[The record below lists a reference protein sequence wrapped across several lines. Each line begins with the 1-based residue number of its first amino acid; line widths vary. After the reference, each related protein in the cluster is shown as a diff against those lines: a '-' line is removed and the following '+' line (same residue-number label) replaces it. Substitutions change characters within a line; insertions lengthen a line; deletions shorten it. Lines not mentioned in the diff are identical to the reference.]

1 MISIVNSFGIE
12 GIKGYKVTIEV
23 DISNGMPVFEIVG
36 LPDTAVKESKH
47 RVKSALNNNNIN
59 LPAKKYVINLAPADL
74 KKEGAV
80 YDVPIAI
87 GVLLSLGIIAID
99 NVQECM
105 FLGELSLT
113 GELRKVRGVL
123 SAAMAAKNAGIKNI
137 FLPWDNA
144 GEAAVIDEV
153 NVFPCKN
160 IKEIIMHFTGEN
172 IISPIKIDVNK
183 FFEHSDGYN
192 VDFAEVKGQEN
203 VKRALEISAAGGHN
217 CLLIGSP
224 GTGKTMLAKRIPTIL
239 PDLTIEEALEVTQ
252 IHSIAGT
259 LDHNIPIMTK
269 RPFRSPHHTVSN
281 VALSGGGSFP
291 RPGEVSLA
299 HHGVLFLDEF
309 PEYKKDAVEV
319 LRQPLEDGTVTVSR
333 VQSSMTFPC
342 NFMLIAA
349 MNPCKCG
356 YYGDPNHECR
366 CSEYQINQYLSRI
379 SGPVLDRIDL
389 HIEIN
394 PVNYDDLGKN
404 NKLSEKSADIK
415 ERVNRARDIQRKRF
429 KGEGIYSNAQMNS
442 KHIAEFCVLGEKENL
457 LLKNAFERLGLSAR
471 AYDRILKVARTIA
484 DLDCSVNIN
493 SSHIAEAIQY
503 RNLDRKYWNR

>member
-1 MISIVNSFGIE
+1 MISIVNSFGID
-12 GIKGYKVTIEV
+12 GINGYMVTVEV
-23 DISNGMPVFEIVG
+23 DVNNGLPVFEIVG
-36 LPDTAVKESKH
+36 LPDTAVKESRH
-47 RVKSALNNNNIN
+47 RVKSALNNTKVN

-87 GVLLSLGIIAID
+87 GILSCLGIVDSNILS
-99 NVQECM
+99 ECM

-123 SAAMAAKNAGIKNI
+123 SAAITASKNNIKNI
-137 FLPWDNA
+137 FVPWENA
-144 GEAAVIDEV
+144 GEAAVIESL

-160 IKEIIMHFTGEN
+160 IEDIIKHFSGER
-172 IISPIKIDVNK
+172 IIQPLKIDVNK
-183 FFEHSDGYN
+183 FFEYTNEYDFDFSD
-192 VDFAEVKGQEN
+192 VKGQEN
-203 VKRALEISAAGGHN
+203 VKRALEIAAAGGHN

-239 PDLTIEEALEVTQ
+239 PDLTIEEALEVTK
-252 IHSIAGT
+252 IHSVAGT
-259 LDHNIPIMTK
+259 LNHSTPIVTT
-269 RPFRSPHHTVSN
+269 RPFRSPHHTVST
-281 VALSGGGSFP
+281 VALSGGGSVP

-342 NFMLIAA
+342 NFMLVAA

-356 YYGDPNHECR
+356 YYGDPNHECK

-394 PVNYDDLGKN
+394 PVNYDDLEKN
-404 NKLSEKSADIK
+404 FPSEKSADIK
-415 ERVNRARDIQRKRF
+415 KRVNKARNIQRERF
-429 KGEGIYSNAQMNS
+429 KGDGIFSNAQMNS
-442 KHIAEFCVLGEKENL
+442 KHIAKYCILGERENL
-457 LLKNAFERLGLSAR
+457 LLKKAFEHLGLSAR

-484 DLDCSVNIN
+484 DLANSDNITY
-493 SSHIAEAIQY
+493 SHIAEAIQY

>member
-1 MISIVNSFGIE
+1 MISIVNSFGID
-12 GIKGYKVTIEV
+12 GINGYMVTVEV
-23 DISNGMPVFEIVG
+23 DVSNGMPLFEIVG
-36 LPDTAVKESKH
+36 LPDAAVKESKH

-80 YDVPIAI
+80 YDVPIAVGI
-87 GVLLSLGIIAID
+87 LLCLGTVSY
-99 NVQECM
+99 NEMEESM

-113 GELRKVRGVL
+113 GEIRKVRGVL
-123 SAAMAAKNAGIKNI
+123 SAAIAARDSGIKNI
-137 FLPWDNA
+137 FVPFENA
-144 GEAAVIDEV
+144 GEAAVVEGI

-160 IKEIIMHFTGEN
+160 IKDIIMHFTGEKA
-172 IISPIKIDVNK
+172 ISPLKIDINK
-183 FFEHSDGYN
+183 FFQYTNDSEL
-192 VDFAEVKGQEN
+192 DFSEVKGQEN
-203 VKRALEISAAGGHN
+203 VKRALEIAAAGGHN

-239 PDLTIEEALEVTQ
+239 PDLTVDEALEVTK
-252 IHSIAGT
+252 IHSVAGT
-259 LDHNIPIMTK
+259 LNSDIPIVTT
-269 RPFRSPHHTVSN
+269 RPFRAPHHTVST
-281 VALSGGGSFP
+281 VALTGGGSIP
-291 RPGEVSLA
+291 RPGEVSLS
-299 HHGVLFLDEF
+299 HNGVLFLDEF

-356 YYGDPNHECR
+356 YYGDPNHECK
-366 CSEYQINQYLSRI
+366 CTEYQINQYLSRI

-394 PVNYDDLGKN
+394 PVNYDDLEN
-404 NKLSEKSADIK
+404 NSPSEKSADIK
-415 ERVNRARDIQRKRF
+415 KRVNDARNIQRQRF
-429 KGEGIYSNAQMNS
+429 AGEGIYSNAQMKS
-442 KHIAEFCVLGEKENL
+442 KHIAKYCALGEKEKS
-457 LLKNAFERLGLSAR
+457 LLKAAFERLGLSAR

-484 DLDCSVNIN
+484 DLDNSLNIT

>member
-1 MISIVNSFGIE
+1 MISIVNSYGID
-12 GIKGYKVTIEV
+12 GINGYKVTVEV
-23 DISNGMPVFEIVG
+23 DVSNGMPLFEIVG
-36 LPDTAVKESKH
+36 LPDTAVKESRH

-59 LPAKKYVINLAPADL
+59 LPAKKYVVNLAPADL

-80 YDVPIAI
+80 YDIPIAVGI
-87 GVLLSLGIIAID
+87 LLCLQIVTFDEIAD
-99 NVQECM
+99 SM

-113 GELRKVRGVL
+113 GEIRKVRGVL
-123 SAAMAAKNAGIKNI
+123 SAAIAARDNGIKNI
-137 FLPWDNA
+137 FVPWENA
-144 GEAAVIDEV
+144 GEAAVVENL
-153 NVFPCKN
+153 NVFPCKT
-160 IKEIIMHFTGEN
+160 IKDIIMHFTGEEK
-172 IISPIKIDVNK
+172 ITPLKIDVNK
-183 FFEHSDGYN
+183 IFEYTNDYEF
-192 VDFAEVKGQEN
+192 DFSEVKGQEN
-203 VKRALEISAAGGHN
+203 VKRALEIAAAGGHN

-239 PDLTIEEALEVTQ
+239 PDLSVEEALEITK
-252 IHSIAGT
+252 IHSVAGT
-259 LDHNIPIMTK
+259 LNSDTPLVTK
-269 RPFRSPHHTVSN
+269 RPFRAPHHTVST
-281 VALSGGGSFP
+281 VALTGGGSFP

-299 HHGVLFLDEF
+299 HNGVLFLDEF

-356 YYGDPNHECR
+356 YYGDPNHECK

-394 PVNYDDLGKN
+394 PVKYDDLQQN
-404 NKLSEKSADIK
+404 STSEKSAEIK
-415 ERVNRARDIQRKRF
+415 KRVNFARNIQRQRF
-429 KGEGIYSNAQMNS
+429 ADEGIYSNAQMNS
-442 KHIAEFCVLGEKENL
+442 KHIAKFCTLGENEKS

-484 DLDCSVNIN
+484 DLDN
-493 SSHIAEAIQY
+493 SSEIAIAHLAEAIQY